1 MASKVKEQKK
11 FSIYI
16 NISSGTAQSLGEE
29 ALRAKIK
36 QSSLANSHLYLLE
49 AETFFKIIKDISKK
63 DTPILIGGGD
73 GTIKSAAEILM
84 EKDIAFAKNLENN
97 SAISLTNITLLQI
110 NFSFKKFYCTLLLIR
125 K

>member
-84 EKDIAFAKNLENN
+84 ELQECYRN
-97 SAISLTNITLLQI
+97 SEISKPLP
-110 NFSFKKFYCTLLLIR
+110 
-125 K
+125 